1 MERVS
6 VRLVATLAVLAL
18 MILAAS
24 GQSDCKGKVGKYE
37 YDLTPL
43 AQKLGAVDLQTQDG
57 GNPPQTYYYRVC
69 GVVSNN
75 FCQTVD
81 DMTPAVCQKDT
92 RIPAEF
98 HDCGNQKT
106 ARFQKLPSG
115 SDSDGFTLSYTGG
128 QDGRA
133 SMIYFKC
140 DKSKDPGVFSFVK
153 EDPVKTYDLQYL
165 SKWACPTNGGGGG
178 GGGGGDDDDGGIS
191 GGWIFIIILSS
202 LLVLYLVGGVAFN
215 KFYRHHEGKEIIPNV
230 EFWLALPGLVKDGH
244 LFVWRKA
251 RSLTGRGS
259 YEEM

>member
-1 MERVS
+1 M
-6 VRLVATLAVLAL
+6 RLVATLAVLAL

-24 GQSDCKGKVGKYE
+24 GQNDCKGKVGNYN
-37 YDLTPL
+37 YDLTEL
-43 AQKLGAVDLQTQDG
+43 AKKIGAVDLQTQDT
-57 GNPPQTYYYRVC
+57 NQPPQTYYYRVC

-81 DMTPAVCQKDT
+81 DMTPAVCQKDS

-106 ARFQKLPSG
+106 ARFQRLPSG
-115 SDSDGFTLSYTGG
+115 GDDAGFTLSYTGG

-133 SMIYFKC
+133 AMIYFKC
-140 DKSKDPGVFSFVK
+140 DKSKDPGVLSFVK
-153 EDPVKTYDLQYL
+153 EDPIKTYDLQYV
-165 SKWACPTNGGGGG
+165 SKYACPTNGGGGG

-230 EFWLALPGLVKDGH
+230 DFWLALPGLVKDGH

>member
-1 MERVS
+1 VKNEVEAFRTPFPAPPFSFSLSSFALLAAFIFRVSSSCVEPWKRGRRSFRLGQTGETLKMERVS
-6 VRLVATLAVLAL
+6 MRLVATLAVLAL

-24 GQSDCKGKVGKYE
+24 GQSDCKGKVGNYN

-43 AQKLGAVDLQTQDG
+43 AQKLGAVDLQTQDTTG
-57 GNPPQTYYYRVC
+57 QVYYYRVC

-115 SDSDGFTLSYTGG
+115 SERDGFTLAYTGG

-133 SMIYFKC
+133 AMIYFKWYEFPPP
-140 DKSKDPGVFSFVK
+140 KSNFSIHQERQQSSNGMSHYVPPALK
-153 EDPVKTYDLQYL
+153 QRPVEGSWRVQLRQ
-165 SKWACPTNGGGGG
+165 GGPHQ
-178 GGGGGDDDDGGIS
+178 D
-191 GGWIFIIILSS
+191 
-202 LLVLYLVGGVAFN
+202 V
-215 KFYRHHEGKEIIPNV
+215 
-230 EFWLALPGLVKDGH
+230 
-244 LFVWRKA
+244 
-251 RSLTGRGS
+251 
-259 YEEM
+259 